1 MGLRIQRLPAA
12 FIGALR
18 LNRLDTENNGDRKRR
33 LSGKQVMSRGRAYAD
48 FFFGFGLVA
57 FGAGCGSG
65 LPSIED
71 KRPAVNV

>member
-1 MGLRIQRLPAA
+1 MSRKRAAAPAA
-12 FIGALR
+12 RSGASATRFPLLR
-18 LNRLDTENNGDRKRR
+18 RSAHSNG
-33 LSGKQVMSRGRAYAD
+33 SRYAYAD

-71 KRPAVNV
+71 SRPEVKV